1 MVVYRF
7 HGAKARVDQGSA
19 QLTALKDEIHESEA
33 QMEFLRDGIE
43 KMKNDIAVKQAQKS
57 RDEQGQI
64 LALSEELNAA
74 NKTAKSLEQQTK
86 NQRNNIGRE
95 QKALAASD
103 KPCKANAE
111 AMAAKRADAVAG
123 EQRHAEM

>member
-7 HGAKARVDQGSA
+7 HGAKARVDQGAA
-19 QLTALKDEIHESEA
+19 QLAQLKDEIHESEA
-33 QMEFLRDGIE
+33 QMEFLRDDIE

-64 LALSEELNAA
+64 LKLSEELNAA

-86 NQRNNIGRE
+86 NQRDNIGRE
-95 QKALAASD
+95 EKALAAVQ
-103 KPCKANAE
+103 KQCRHNEK
-111 AMAAKRADAVAG
+111 AMAAKKK
-123 EQRHAEM
+123 E